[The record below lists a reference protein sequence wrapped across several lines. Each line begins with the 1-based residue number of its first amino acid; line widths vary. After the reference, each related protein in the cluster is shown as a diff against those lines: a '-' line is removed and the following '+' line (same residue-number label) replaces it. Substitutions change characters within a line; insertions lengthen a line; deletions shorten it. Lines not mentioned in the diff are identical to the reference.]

1 MCETRPTKGIMTAP
15 IKLLPGISS
24 IAPDYDGFILDLW
37 GVIHDG
43 VKLYDDVID
52 TLEKLH
58 SENKAF
64 IMLSNA
70 PRRSSAVVE
79 LMIGMGMPEK
89 FCDHVMSSGE
99 ATWQE
104 LRDRTDPWYDGIGGH
119 CLHIGPDRDQSLFE
133 GLHFEIVEDPTK
145 VDIILNTGPWRDD
158 ERVED
163 YVDLMKQAA
172 ELDVPMLC
180 ANPDLVVIRGGTR
193 IICAGSLAARYEEL
207 GGRVRYLGKPH
218 PSIYPHCF
226 DILGISDK
234 SRIIAVGDS
243 LRTDIAGA
251 KAADIDSLLVL
262 GGIHGDE
269 VGMANGGRPDETK
282 ISEIC
287 ARENQKPVAAIS
299 EFIW

>member
-1 MCETRPTKGIMTAP
+1 MTEP
-15 IKLLPGISS
+15 VRLLPGISS
-24 IAPDYDGFILDLW
+24 IASDYDGFILDLW

-43 VKLYDDVID
+43 VTLYDNVID

-58 SENKAF
+58 SAGKSF

-89 FCDHVMSSGE
+89 FCTHVMSSGE

-104 LRDRTDPWYDGIGGH
+104 LHNRGNPGADPWYDGMGGH
-119 CLHIGPDRDQSLFE
+119 CLHIGPDRDRNLLDGLDFE
-133 GLHFEIVEDPTK
+133 LVEDPSK

-163 YVDLMKQAA
+163 YEDLMKQSA
-172 ELDVPMLC
+172 EMDVPMLC

-193 IICAGSLAARYEEL
+193 IICAGALAARYEEL

-226 DILGISDK
+226 DILGIPDHD
-234 SRIIAVGDS
+234 RILAIGDS

-251 KAADIDSLLVL
+251 KAAEIDSLLVL
-262 GGIHGDE
+262 GGIHGEE
-269 VGMANGGRPDETK
+269 VGMTDGARPDEMK
-282 ISEIC
+282 IGEIC
-287 ARENQKPVAAIS
+287 QRENQKPIAAIS

>member
-1 MCETRPTKGIMTAP
+1 MTEP
-15 IKLLPGISS
+15 IKLIPGISS
-24 IAPDYDGFILDLW
+24 ITPDYDGFILDLW

-43 VKLYDDVID
+43 IKLYAGVVD
-52 TLEKLH
+52 TLENLRSAGK
-58 SENKAF
+58 SF

-79 LMIGMGMPEK
+79 LMTGMGVPEK
-89 FCDHVMSSGE
+89 YCNHVMSSGE

-104 LRDRTDPWYDGIGGH
+104 LRDRADPWYDDIGGH
-119 CLHIGPDRDQSLFE
+119 CLHIGPERDRNLLD
-133 GLHFEIVEDPTK
+133 GLDFEIVDDPSK

-163 YVDLMKQAA
+163 YEDLMKQAA
-172 ELDVPMLC
+172 ELAVPMLC
-180 ANPDLVVIRGGTR
+180 ANPDLVVIRGGVR
-193 IICAGSLAARYEEL
+193 IICAGALAARYEEL
-207 GGRVRYLGKPH
+207 GGRVRYLGKPY

-226 DILGISDK
+226 EMLGVADRRRIL
-234 SRIIAVGDS
+234 AVGDS

-251 KAADIDSLLVL
+251 KAAGIDSLLVL

-269 VGMANGGRPDETK
+269 VGMAGGARPDEMK
-282 ISEIC
+282 IGEIC
-287 ARENQKPVAAIS
+287 ARENQQPVAAIS